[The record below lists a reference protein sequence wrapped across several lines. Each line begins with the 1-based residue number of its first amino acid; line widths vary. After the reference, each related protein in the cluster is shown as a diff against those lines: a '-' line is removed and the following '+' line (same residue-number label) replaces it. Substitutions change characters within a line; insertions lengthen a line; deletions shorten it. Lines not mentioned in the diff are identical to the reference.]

1 MSIVFRIA
9 TAADDRDGPTATIN
23 ARQLAAF
30 RSLLRAEGSR
40 LRLAL
45 IDPDDDEETP
55 LAYSFEARVCPLALA
70 SMARVFDFAADVIAV
85 LDEAQFRSRRVS
97 FYRSR
102 PDGPVAMR
110 PSITSDL
117 GVEMDLA
124 SGNAYALLESLG
136 LRPDSVG
143 ELPVAEVRK
152 RLDNPAVRRRMRE
165 QNIDD
170 YAESLERLIAT
181 ADTDDS
187 SRFEWA

>member
-1 MSIVFRIA
+1 
-9 TAADDRDGPTATIN
+9 
-23 ARQLAAF
+23 
-30 RSLLRAEGSR
+30 
-40 LRLAL
+40 
-45 IDPDDDEETP
+45 
-55 LAYSFEARVCPLALA
+55 
-70 SMARVFDFAADVIAV
+70 MARVFDFAADVIAV

-165 QNIDD
+165 QNIDH
-170 YAESLERLIAT
+170 YADRLERLIAT

>member
-30 RSLLRAEGSR
+30 RFLLRSEGSR
-40 LRLAL
+40 LGLAL
-45 IDPDDDEETP
+45 IDPDDDEERP

-70 SMARVFDFAADVIAV
+70 SMARVFDFATDVIAV
-85 LDEAQFRSRRVS
+85 LDEAQFRNRRVS
-97 FYRSR
+97 FYRSQ

-124 SGNAYALLESLG
+124 TGNAYALLESLG

-143 ELPVAEVRK
+143 ELPIDELRR
-152 RLDNPAVRRRMRE
+152 RLENPAVRRRMRE
-165 QNIDD
+165 QNVDHYTD
-170 YAESLERLIAT
+170 RLARLVAT
-181 ADTDDS
+181 AETDNS